1 MTSSSNGMIRLVAVF
16 KLLKAALLI
25 VAGIGILKLM
35 HTDVAGELYRWIVML
50 GLDPGSRYVN
60 DAIQKVTDLSPDKIK
75 ELGLGSFLYAALFLT
90 EGIGLWLLKHWAE
103 WFTVI
108 STSSLVP
115 LEIYEI
121 HRRPTAIRIIVLVI
135 NLAVVGYLLYRIRQE
150 SHDARARRPAF
161 YLPRC
166 VVVPAQDTEG
176 AQRVPPACPADARL
190 HLQWNMFGM
199 QEVERPAPV
208 LVAARPHDFD
218 GVADAAVGLDSCM
231 AQIIESAQDVVV
243 PKRRE

>member
-1 MTSSSNGMIRLVAVF
+1 MIRLVAVF

-115 LEIYEI
+115 LEI

-150 SHDARARRPAF
+150 SHDARARRPA
-161 YLPRC
+161 L
-166 VVVPAQDTEG
+166 
-176 AQRVPPACPADARL
+176 
-190 HLQWNMFGM
+190 
-199 QEVERPAPV
+199 
-208 LVAARPHDFD
+208 
-218 GVADAAVGLDSCM
+218 
-231 AQIIESAQDVVV
+231 
-243 PKRRE
+243 